1 MRCKSTTLRRIF
13 QFLVKL
19 AIQPMNLFYTTNI
32 NGNLAELDAEEARHL
47 KVLRKQIGD
56 VLYFV
61 DGIGGFYKAEIL
73 NLGKKG
79 CTLSILDHTEAYNQR
94 KSYLH
99 IAIAPTKNIA
109 RLEWFL
115 EKATE
120 IGVDEITPILCE
132 HSERKN
138 IRIDRLNKI
147 MVAAMKQSVK
157 AYLPKLND
165 LTPFDIFF
173 EKKENTSEQ
182 KFIAYCNDE
191 SLGDLKE
198 MARPNVS
205 QIILIGPE
213 GDFSTKEIHKA
224 KVSGFQGVS
233 LGESR
238 LRTETAGVVACTI
251 LNL

>member
-1 MRCKSTTLRRIF
+1 
-13 QFLVKL
+13 
-19 AIQPMNLFYTTNI
+19 MNLFYTQNI
-32 NGNLAELDAEEARHL
+32 NGKLAELDAEEARHL
-47 KVLRKQIGD
+47 KVMRKKSGD
-56 VLYFV
+56 ELYFV
-61 DGIGGFYKAEIL
+61 DGVGGFYKGEIL
-73 NLGKKG
+73 DLGKKS
-79 CTLSILDHTEAYNQR
+79 CTLSILEHTLAFNKR
-94 KSYLH
+94 KSFLH

-115 EKATE
+115 EKAAE

-147 MVAAMKQSVK
+147 LISAMKQSVK

-165 LTPFDIFF
+165 LTPFDVFF
-173 EKKENTSEQ
+173 KNKENPTEQ
-182 KFIAYCNDE
+182 NFIAYCNDE
-191 SLGDLKE
+191 SLDHLKNKVQ
-198 MARPNVS
+198 PVVPTT
-205 QIILIGPE
+205 ILIGPE
-213 GDFSTKEIHKA
+213 GDFSTKEIQVA
-224 KVSGFQGVS
+224 KEHGFQGVS

>member
-1 MRCKSTTLRRIF
+1 
-13 QFLVKL
+13 
-19 AIQPMNLFYTTNI
+19 MNLFYTQNI

-47 KVLRKQIGD
+47 KVMRKQAGD
-56 VLYFV
+56 QLYFV
-61 DGIGGFYKAEIL
+61 DGVGGFYQGEII

-79 CTLSILDHTEAYNQR
+79 CTLSILEHAAAYNKR
-94 KSYLH
+94 NSYLH
-99 IAIAPTKNIA
+99 MAIAPTKNIA

-120 IGVDEITPILCE
+120 IGVDEVTPILCE

-147 MVAAMKQSVK
+147 MISAMKQSVK
-157 AYLPKLND
+157 AYLPKLNE
-165 LTPFDIFF
+165 LTAFDVFF
-173 EKKENTSEQ
+173 EKKIKASEQ
-182 KFIAYCNDE
+182 NFIAYCNDE
-191 SLGDLKE
+191 NLKHLKD
-198 MARPNVS
+198 MTQPLVPTT
-205 QIILIGPE
+205 ILIGPE
-213 GDFSTKEIHKA
+213 GDFSTKEIQTA
-224 KVSGFQGVS
+224 KEHGFQGVS